1 MKCILYPSLLLAI
14 FIFCSQFCFAQ
25 KDTTY
30 FDAKWHPTDRA
41 NAQYYR
47 FINKEDDSN
56 YTIQDFYL
64 SGTLQMEGKY
74 NSLDTPG
81 NPHRNGIFK
90 YYFPSGHVRS
100 IGYYEHGL
108 RTGQWAIYYNSN
120 NALKAQVTYVDDS
133 LSGEASYY
141 DSIGHRL
148 TSTGRFFDGRRTGE
162 WKYFNRNGKVYLTE
176 NYRNKGTEATAT
188 IMDAEG
194 KITLKGETSHGKRTG
209 IWKYYENEKLVGT
222 KNYVNDVL
230 DGESIEYFPSAKI
243 KRKELYSFGKLSSG
257 KAYNEEGNE
266 VPYTPAAQM
275 PEPAFNLSEYLKEHL
290 KYPSKARRNN
300 IVGRVKVQFVVDE
313 EGNIINA
320 KVIEGIG
327 GGCDKEALRV
337 VKQMPKWKPGTL
349 DGKPVKI
356 IYTLP
361 IHFYLTDNKQPAN

>member
-1 MKCILYPSLLLAI
+1 MKYILYPGVLLAI
-14 FIFCSQFCFAQ
+14 FMSCSQFCLAQ
-25 KDTTY
+25 RDTTY
-30 FDAKWHPTDRA
+30 FDAKWLPATRA

-47 FINKEDDSN
+47 FINKEDDST

-64 SGTLQMEGKY
+64 NGTLQMEGIY

-90 YYFPSGHVRS
+90 YYFPSGNVRS
-100 IGYYEHGL
+100 IGYYEHGQ
-108 RTGQWAIYYNSN
+108 RTGQWAMYYNSN
-120 NALKAQVTYVDDS
+120 GVLKAQLTFVDDS
-133 LSGEASYY
+133 LSGEARYY
-141 DSIGHRL
+141 DSIGHKL
-148 TSTGRFFDGRRTGE
+148 TSTGRFFDGKRAGE
-162 WKYFNRNGKVYLTE
+162 WKYFNRNGKIFLTE
-176 NYRNKGTEATAT
+176 DFRNRGTETTAT
-188 IMDAEG
+188 LMDADG
-194 KITLKGETSHGKRTG
+194 KIIAKGETVYGKRTG
-209 IWKYYENEKLVGT
+209 IWKYYENEKLVGI

-230 DGESIEYFPSAKI
+230 DGESLEYYQSGKI
-243 KRKELYSFGKLSSG
+243 KRKELYSFGKLNSG
-257 KAYNEEGNE
+257 KAYNENGSEI
-266 VPYTPAAQM
+266 PYTPAAQM
-275 PEPAFNLSEYLKEHL
+275 PEPEYNLSAYIKENL
-290 KYPSKARRNN
+290 RYPSKARRNN

-361 IHFYLTDNKQPAN
+361 ILFYLTDNKQTAK